1 MKQGEKIANITNNN
15 DRILFF
21 DILKIFFIAIIV
33 YDHSQFSIIPWF
45 NNIFFSEGQNL
56 FNIYSNG
63 ITSLAVYGMFFISGA
78 VLEYN
83 YKRIENFLGYKKF
96 LFKRFTRLYPAFW
109 MSLLFGLVV
118 FITIAFQLEYIIIR
132 NNLSKILFEY
142 TGFYIVLGMG
152 PGFIN
157 NMGWFIAAI
166 VSLYILFPF
175 LSKIVKKYQ
184 LTAILAFSLV
194 GFVSRYL
201 FYTYS
206 GIFPELLWY
215 WFPLCNLFEFSLGIY
230 VVQNQFFP
238 KNKNKYPIILQLVDL
253 SFYVFLFHML
263 IIWGIARFLPTTGPL
278 IFVCLVYVGMWGI
291 VFVVCWIIMI
301 IDKQIQQTIRQNEKI
316 KKFLQS

>member
-1 MKQGEKIANITNNN
+1 MKQTKKISNVTKNN

-21 DILKIFFIAIIV
+21 DILKIVFIAVIV
-33 YDHSQFSIIPWF
+33 YDHQQFSIIPWF
-45 NNIFFSEGQNL
+45 NNIFFSDGQNF
-56 FNIYSNG
+56 FNIYTNG

-83 YKRIENFLGYKKF
+83 YKRIENFLGYRKF
-96 LFKRFTRLYPAFW
+96 LFKRFIRLYPAFW
-109 MSLLFGLVV
+109 MSLIFGLVV
-118 FITIAFQLEYIIIR
+118 FITIAFEIEYMIIR
-132 NNLSKILFEY
+132 NNIFKIIFEY
-142 TGFYIVLGMG
+142 TGFYVVLGLG

-166 VSLYILFPF
+166 FSLYILFPY

-184 LTAILAFSLV
+184 LAAILAFLLV
-194 GFVSRYL
+194 SFVSRYL

-206 GIFPELLWY
+206 GILPDLLWY

-230 VVQNQFFP
+230 IIQKQFYP
-238 KNKNKYPIILQLVDL
+238 KNQNKYPIVLLLVDL

-278 IFVCLVYVGMWGI
+278 IFVCSVYAGMWGI
-291 VFVVCWIIMI
+291 VLCVCWIVMI
-301 IDKQIQQTIRQNEKI
+301 VDKEIQRTIRQNETI